1 MRGFR
6 WLSARAL
13 PWERDLRRCSW
24 QRRGEAPNVG
34 DEAAL
39 LAPETLLEPF
49 DPATLTPGERRRTLV
64 IGADDPAR
72 RARLLAWG
80 CGEALGGEVGIA
92 ELSARAERVCTAAQ
106 HLPRLLGYGRLTLDL
121 MLRDASLG
129 DASLRDASLRDA
141 SLRNASLS
149 DASLG
154 NVGPRGR
161 RLGLHPRE
169 FALLWRLVECEG
181 APLSAAELIAHVW
194 QLSFR
199 PETNSLAVHVSRLR
213 AKLAQAG
220 LGTPLETVPGGS
232 YRLRPAP
239 ASASTPASA
248 PASVFA
254 WNENAL
260 DAELGLREDASLLT

>member
-24 QRRGEAPNVG
+24 QRRDQAPNAG

-129 DASLRDASLRDA
+129 DASPSKA
-141 SLRNASLS
+141 
-149 DASLG
+149 
-154 NVGPRGR
+154 GPRGR